1 MAYDLL
7 EYISLFGVVIVIGLV
22 SALLYIYIQNYRQIK
37 VTYGL
42 GLILFATIIII
53 HNIIKIVEWVDYEDH
68 VIDMIRLFEIIFEI
82 IAFSILLKIS
92 WDH

>member
-53 HNIIKIVEWVDYEDH
+53 HNIIKIVRSKGQRKNKPYNNNSNELRVHARHHRVNLSPY
-68 VIDMIRLFEIIFEI
+68 
-82 IAFSILLKIS
+82 
-92 WDH
+92 